1 MSDIRSTLYINDEF
15 SDTLSELTIQ
25 AFNASKATR
34 VLTKGVEDLSD
45 SYDELTES
53 LTEAQKEKA
62 KELAEYRLA
71 DKLFAQVGRSYKKIA
86 STIKF
91 ESYAIRAAVENNIEK
106 RSGLIKKEMLLRKDS
121 FQKSMKYAR
130 ELADFQ
136 IEKAK
141 LVYAVKSKILKN
153 EINLT
158 YLLAKRYGPSMVT
171 DGIKAMPGALRA
183 MPGAMLNGAGNA
195 IGAMAGFYYNDNKLG
210 TMLSAGKSI
219 LTNGKVAKVIDKLKW
234 VRAIAGLY
242 AHFGKEGLLNLKD
255 SAMAKALDL
264 KAGAMGL
271 KDSAVNRIT
280 GVRDSVKNAYG
291 AYAAGINNVNATRVA
306 RAEALM
312 SESAALHR
320 TGRSVERTFG
330 RMFGNGLG
338 ARVYDYGNPLGARVA
353 DLFHSAATKKSELAK
368 ILRNQINEP
377 SIWGFIKIKS
387 KEFGKE
393 LANKAS
399 EGIAKGIG
407 WLSSNK
413 GIKMI
418 ESFALDMGKLLGA
431 ALIQNI
437 AFSLLK
443 KFKDELIGVIRAAD
457 AAIAQSLDRHI
468 LSDKF
473 STIHGERG
481 VVANQ
486 RTSLVADKYGLN
498 DEVVKQ
504 LALAAGSGRIGTADF
519 ERIMALSDKIAKL
532 SPNETTENVASALIQ
547 SIAGAR
553 DAGTLAGLLG
563 GNKSIK
569 EQLANSGLSV
579 DYDPDAITN
588 AGSIFEA
595 EFKKRFLASNDNSL
609 FGKAA
614 NWIPFSE
621 TDKIIA
627 RGQSLEDQLVGSGY
641 EKALSKGDLTT
652 ALDIAEKIT
661 EQAGF
666 TNDKYAEATDTL
678 SNNYQAIHTNMDNI
692 KRRLG
697 EIYTKELEPAVKLV
711 KEFMESEE
719 FKRIINYV
727 AYGVKFVGSV
737 VNKIITAMI
746 EGISFIEKVAIVGV
760 IAKTYLAFRSVQA
773 IVGFLPLIK
782 TALVWLLRVLG
793 LRGLAGKL
801 AAISVQT
808 VKQIILNKILVAEN
822 LKRDA
827 ATGRILWKESKIAL
841 TEGALA
847 KIKLVGKWLAVAAA
861 VGLVLYG
868 IYKMTDETKS
878 LSEYLSALSGVAWQS
893 MFNVFQNLAF
903 YIIDFIPGK
912 FKNACDLIAGGFW
925 QLIGDI
931 QKHFGD
937 MFTGLYRTIAEG
949 LEKIGAKDLA
959 KGYREAALYT
969 NTFGETAYNASRDA
983 YKKVE
988 ERNRRL
994 AILEKEIPKLTDGLE
1009 EAWNTNGESAW
1020 KKFDSITGIKDIVGD
1035 IKDKTAGLTTDLMKG
1050 FKSLL
1055 GMEDETNDHLGNI
1068 ESSMSDQ
1075 EELRW
1080 LKAFSDRQIMN
1091 SYSQSTSH
1099 TSTTN
1104 IYRAS
1109 EQLAAEGMR
1118 RTLKARPSKVKTY

>member
-34 VLTKGVEDLSD
+34 ILTKGVEDLSD

-234 VRAIAGLY
+234 IRAIAGLY
-242 AHFGKEGLLNLKD
+242 AHFGKEGLLNIKD

-271 KDSAVNRIT
+271 KDSAVSRIT
-280 GVRDSVKNAYG
+280 GVRDSLKNAYG

-377 SIWGFIKIKS
+377 SIWGFIKVKS

-393 LANKAS
+393 LSNKTS

-457 AAIAQSLDRHI
+457 AAIAQSFDRHI

-486 RTSLVADKYGLN
+486 RTALVADKYGLN

-519 ERIMALSDKIAKL
+519 ERIMALSDKIARL

-547 SIAGAR
+547 SISGER

-563 GNKSIK
+563 GRTKMS
-569 EQLANSGLSV
+569 EQLKNAGLEGQLGI
-579 DYDPDAITN
+579 DPDN
-588 AGSIFEA
+588 P
-595 EFKKRFLASNDNSL
+595 K
-609 FGKAA
+609 FGLKD
-614 NWIPFSE
+614 F
-621 TDKIIA
+621 
-627 RGQSLEDQLVGSGY
+627 SLENIKSVFNTITGRDVASSAKSEALKIFSRGTLLENQLIGAGY
-641 EKALSKGDLTT
+641 ENALNEGNLTE
-652 ALDIAEKIT
+652 ALNIAEKIT

-760 IAKTYLAFRSVQA
+760 IAKLYLAFRSVQA
-773 IVGFLPLIK
+773 IIGFLPLIK
-782 TALVWLLRVLG
+782 TGLVWLLRVLG

-841 TEGALA
+841 TEGALS

-868 IYKMTDETKS
+868 IYKLTDETKS
-878 LSEYLSALSGVAWQS
+878 FGEYISALLGVTWQFL
-893 MFNVFQNLAF
+893 FNGFQRLAF
-903 YIIDFIPGK
+903 YIINFIPGK
-912 FKNACDLIAGGFW
+912 FKNACDLIAGAFW

-969 NTFGETAYNASRDA
+969 NSFGETAYNASRDA
-983 YKKVE
+983 YKKIE

-994 AILEKEIPKLTDGLE
+994 EILDKEIPKLTDGLK
-1009 EAWNTNGESAW
+1009 EAWDTNGKSAW
-1020 KKFDSITGIKDIVGD
+1020 KKFDSITGIKDILGE

-1050 FKSLL
+1050 FKSFL

-1118 RTLKARPSKVKTY
+1118 RTLKSRPSKVKAY